1 MKLTAQIKLVV
12 TKTQAKALKETLAR
26 ANAACD
32 SISAW
37 AWGNQTFGQF
47 AIHKGVYHSV
57 KEQFGLSAQV
67 VVRCIAKVADAYKL
81 DKKVQRTFQ
90 PTGAIAFDDRI
101 LRWYMEAGQVSIW
114 TVDGRLKLSFVCG
127 ERQRKMLVSQ
137 QGESDLVFVD
147 GQFYLLAVCNMQE
160 PPLIEPS
167 GVLGVDLGIVE
178 LATDSEGNSYS
189 GEAVKAMRRRVRAH
203 RSGLQKTGTKRAK
216 RTLKKMSLKASR
228 FTRHTN
234 HVISKQLVQ
243 SALSS
248 QKALALE
255 TLTGI
260 RERSNGF
267 NREMRWQMG
276 NWAFDQ
282 MKTFITYKAKAVGVP
297 VVFVDP
303 HNSSRT
309 CSACGYCD
317 KANRKSQSCFLCL
330 QCGFQMNAD
339 KNAALNLEARGKVNS
354 PKVAIA

>member
-1 MKLTAQIKLVV
+1 MKLVV
-12 TKTQAKALKETLAR
+12 KPSQADALKRTLKT

-37 AWGNQTFGQF
+37 AWANQTFGQF

-81 DKKVQRTFQ
+81 DKRTQRSFQ

-101 LRWYMEAGQVSIW
+101 LRWYVDKGEVSIW
-114 TVDGRLKLSFVCG
+114 TMGGRLKLPFVCG
-127 ERQRKMLVSQ
+127 ERQRKMLASQ
-137 QGESDLVFVD
+137 QGETDLVFVG

-160 PPLIEPS
+160 PPLLAPN

-178 LATDSEGNSYS
+178 LATDSEGRSYS

-203 RSGLQKTGTKRAK
+203 RAGLQKCGSRRAK
-216 RTLKKMSLKASR
+216 RTLKKMSMKVSR

-248 QKALALE
+248 RKALALE
-255 TLTGI
+255 DLHGI
-260 RERSNGF
+260 RERANGF
-267 NREMRWQMG
+267 SREMRWQMG

-282 MKTFITYKAKAVGVP
+282 MKNFIAYKAKAAGVP
-297 VVFVDP
+297 LVFVDP
-303 HNSSRT
+303 RNSSRT
-309 CSACGYCD
+309 CSACGHCD
-317 KANRKSQSCFLCL
+317 KGNRKSQSCFLCL
-330 QCGFQMNAD
+330 QCGFQANAD
-339 KNAALNLEARGKVNS
+339 RNAACNLEARGIVS
-354 PKVAIA
+354 FPKVVTACS